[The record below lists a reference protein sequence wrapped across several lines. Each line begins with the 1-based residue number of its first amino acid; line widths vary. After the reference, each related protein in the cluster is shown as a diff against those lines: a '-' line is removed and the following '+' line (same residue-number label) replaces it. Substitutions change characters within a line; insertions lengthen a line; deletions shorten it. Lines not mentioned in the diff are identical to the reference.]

1 MSIRSPTARGGWM
14 ARRPFPA
21 VLHGSLDARLVSTAA
36 VAMFRVSFCT
46 PHLPTARAYI
56 VVILIVIA
64 QRGNARWHFN
74 LNELHEYLSTWI
86 WRMDYD
92 VCEP

>member
-1 MSIRSPTARGGWM
+1 
-14 ARRPFPA
+14 
-21 VLHGSLDARLVSTAA
+21 
-36 VAMFRVSFCT
+36 MFRVSFPT

-74 LNELHEYLSTWI
+74 LNELLEYLSTWI

-92 VCEP
+92 VCEPEASYEP